1 MVHIGPAPD
10 AGPHPLFRGGMLPF
24 ISVSSHFVGWY
35 AMKTVAILS
44 EKGGAGKTTLTVH
57 LATAAQLSGFPTAI
71 IDLDPQAS
79 AADWADSRNTPPEA
93 VAIPPA
99 RLPVALARLRTDG
112 YAFVV
117 IDTGRDS
124 NNAGYTA
131 AAAADLILVP
141 CRVGRFDLRALG
153 RTLDLAKLAGK
164 AAHIVFNDLAPRS
177 TKIRAEAVEALAPT
191 GCVIAPAQLS
201 HRAIYR
207 DAPTAGQTAQEA
219 EPDGPAA
226 AEVAALF
233 QWVAQT
239 LELAYHPTTKPS
251 RRDTSK

>member
-1 MVHIGPAPD
+1 
-10 AGPHPLFRGGMLPF
+10 
-24 ISVSSHFVGWY
+24 
-35 AMKTVAILS
+35 MKTVAILS

-57 LATAAQLSGFPTAI
+57 LATAAQLAGLATAI

-79 AADWADSRNTPPEA
+79 AADWADSRDTPPEA

-99 RLPVALARLRTDG
+99 RLGAVLDKLRESG
-112 YAFVV
+112 CAFVV

-131 AAAADLILVP
+131 AQAADLILVP

-164 AAHIVFNDLAPRS
+164 PAHLVFNDLAPRS
-177 TKIRAEAVEALAPT
+177 TKIRAEAVDALAQT
-191 GCVIAPAQLS
+191 ECRVAPVQLS

-207 DAPTAGQTAQEA
+207 DAPTVGKTAQEV
-219 EPDGPAA
+219 EPNGPAA
-226 AEVAALF
+226 TEVTALLV
-233 QWVAQT
+233 WVCDT
-239 LELAYHPTTKPS
+239 LK
-251 RRDTSK
+251 TSNQ